1 LFENSTSAAG
11 SRFAAHPLMNIPNR
25 QRVVRHQRAL
35 IIIISVESVDT
46 GLWNVQECAVCNEK
60 ANSQFVGILAEIV
73 F

>member
-1 LFENSTSAAG
+1 
-11 SRFAAHPLMNIPNR
+11 MNIPNR